1 MKLNKVEEKTKNKN
15 KKAIIIIASTATVLT
30 LSGLAGW
37 NFFRQQENRVSEFTR
52 SIVSGQNVKKTL
64 ADEEDEFVL
73 DPPTVKSLQNLLSK
87 TGFGY
92 TAGVY
97 DYKYNEAT
105 QDMVDKHSGST
116 TKAEDLYIMCNQD
129 EIYSYEVF
137 ATVDFP
143 TYIKNFLFGNRR
155 NNRKKDVVSRCKR

>member
-37 NFFRQQENRVSEFTR
+37 NFFRQQENRVSEFTQ
-52 SIVSGQNVKKTL
+52 SIMSGQNVKKTL

-92 TAGVY
+92 TAGV
-97 DYKYNEAT
+97 
-105 QDMVDKHSGST
+105 
-116 TKAEDLYIMCNQD
+116 
-129 EIYSYEVF
+129 
-137 ATVDFP
+137 
-143 TYIKNFLFGNRR
+143 
-155 NNRKKDVVSRCKR
+155 